1 MRRGKRRVKRRPR
14 RRAASAYR
22 LSVPRTIQN
31 ATHRNKSQML
41 KFSKN
46 MVYKIRPGGTVG
58 GMENCFLQ
66 FRANSIYN
74 IFANN
79 GASNAGGTWS
89 SQDATAYGP
98 LVPLVNADGYSDW
111 SNRYFHSTVV
121 GSKITV
127 TFEPTGIDSALATA
141 TNAVPCTLYIIK
153 SGSDASIGTGTE
165 MATINALPYT
175 KKAHITPQSSTF
187 GTAGS
192 ATYRSTNQQGC
203 RLSMGY
209 SAKSFEGVTSVLDND
224 QLKGQMGAAPAI
236 PADVSFFTVGLR
248 NMFPSGAAVD
258 AMISGVLNVKIEYTA
273 ILTEPTITNKVQEG
287 IISQVI
293 GGTTFFNHL
302 R

>member
-1 MRRGKRRVKRRPR
+1 
-14 RRAASAYR
+14 
-22 LSVPRTIQN
+22 
-31 ATHRNKSQML
+31 ML

-79 GASNAGGTWS
+79 GSSNAGGTWA
-89 SQDATAYGP
+89 SQDSTAYGP

-127 TFEPTGIDSALATA
+127 TFEPTGIDSAAPAA

-209 SAKSFEGVTSVLDND
+209 SARSFEGVTSPLDND
-224 QLKGQMGAAPAI
+224 QLKGQMGAAPVI

-248 NMFPSGAAVD
+248 NMFPSGAAAD